1 VIRFAWTS
9 RADGDL
15 AGDLAGDLT
24 GRPLT
29 EVAAAPRPWT
39 WLQQV
44 HGADVVVVDRPG
56 ALAGIEA
63 DAAVTITAG
72 CALAVRTADCAPL
85 VLVGSR
91 SVGVVHAGWR
101 GLAAGIVAGAVDALR
116 ALDDD
121 VVSAHLGPCI
131 RPGCY
136 EFDGPERAELEG
148 RFGATVLATT
158 TWGTPALDVPAAVR
172 AALVE
177 VGITELEDGA
187 GCTAC
192 DRRWYSHRARGEA
205 ERFATVAWVEAP

>member
-9 RADGDL
+9 RAD
-15 AGDLAGDLT
+15 GDLAGDLT

-56 ALAGIEA
+56 ASAGVEA
-63 DAAVTITAG
+63 DAAVTATAG
-72 CALAVRTADCAPL
+72 CSLAVRTADCAPL
-85 VLVGSR
+85 VLVGRR

-136 EFDGPERAELEG
+136 EFGTGDLDEVARHLGPGVR
-148 RFGATVLATT
+148 ATT
-158 TWGTPALDVPAAVR
+158 TWGTPALDLPAAVA
-172 AALVE
+172 AALRAEGV
-177 VGITELEDGA
+177 TELHDDA

-192 DRRWYSHRARGEA
+192 DRRWYSHRARGEP
-205 ERFATVAWVEAP
+205 ERIATVAWIEP